1 MPLKYPRELLK
12 DSGLLVDV
20 QGLLI
25 EGRGLPRKDL
35 GLIWLRYIVL
45 TYWVEYCCFC
55 SYATTDHYI
64 CLMCVYWLSTFCFIA
79 F

>member
-45 TYWVEYCCFC
+45 PTG
-55 SYATTDHYI
+55 
-64 CLMCVYWLSTFCFIA
+64 LSTVVFVLMLQQITTYV
-79 F
+79 